1 MRSALSRWRG
11 SKVARIVWDYRL
23 PVSTAIAVMLLLALY
38 GFFITAGNWATWPE
52 TSRYYDQL
60 ATAFEN
66 GHLYLGVQAPD
77 SLRSLPDPYD
87 PQARNSIPALK
98 AFVDQ
103 VWDASFYDG
112 KVYPYWGPVPALCLW
127 IARRFGYPLIGDQYL
142 AFAFLGGLLIFTS
155 LLLIRLAQR
164 IYRDVPASLIVVC
177 VLVAALACPIPW
189 MLSRP
194 AIYEAAIAAGQFFLI
209 GGLYFAYSALDRGTP
224 SRPRLLMAGVL
235 WALAA
240 GSRLPTILPAA
251 FLILATFVWLVGT
264 NGAKNKIREAA
275 RNLLT
280 LGLPVGLGILCLG
293 WYNWAR
299 FGSVFETGLRYAL
312 TYTNLDKFHSESFSL
327 SYVLP
332 NLWFFLLNPISIRS
346 TFPFM
351 ALTYGRSPSFL
362 DVSGS
367 HIYHLEEIAGLMFV
381 APFVLFSIVPV
392 IKTISW
398 ASMKYAGK
406 PSAEESSQDR
416 LLLWLSACLIGSS
429 ILSFAT
435 LLVYFYVAMRL
446 LADFVP
452 SLVLLSALGVLEGYH
467 YLHEGS
473 RGPHLYASSAIIL
486 ASLSIAASTVLTIA
500 SNYNRFQHL
509 NPHLFRSILRFFTH

>member
-1 MRSALSRWRG
+1 MRSTLSRLPS
-11 SKVARIVWDYRL
+11 SKVARLVWDYRL
-23 PVSTAIAVMLLLALY
+23 LVSTAIAVLLLLALY
-38 GFFITAGNWATWPE
+38 TFFVTAGNWATWPE

-60 ATAFEN
+60 ASAFQS
-66 GHLYLGVQAPD
+66 GHLYLDVQAPD

-112 KVYPYWGPVPALCLW
+112 KFYLYWGPVPALCLW
-127 IARRFGYPLIGDQYL
+127 IAKLLGYPLIGDQYL
-142 AFAFLGGLLIFTS
+142 VFAFLGGLLTFTS
-155 LLLIRLAQR
+155 LFLIRLAQR
-164 IYRDVPASLIVVC
+164 FYKDEPASLIVVC

-209 GGLYFAYSALDRGTP
+209 GGLYFAFSALDRETP
-224 SRPRLLMAGVL
+224 SRLRLLLAAFF

-251 FLILATFVWLVGT
+251 FLIIATFVWLIRS

-275 RNLLT
+275 PNLLA
-280 LGLPVGLGILCLG
+280 LGLPFGLGVLCLG

-312 TYTNLDKFHSESFSL
+312 TFTNLDKFHSESFSL

-351 ALTYGRSPSFL
+351 ALTYGHSPSFL
-362 DVSGS
+362 DPSGS
-367 HIYHLEEIAGLMFV
+367 HIFHLEEIAGLMFV
-381 APFVLFSIVPV
+381 APFVLFSVVPV

-398 ASMKYAGK
+398 GSTKHVGK
-406 PSAEESSQDR
+406 PSREQSSQDR
-416 LLLWLSACLIGSS
+416 LLLWISVCLIGSS

-435 LLVYFYVAMRL
+435 LLLYFYVAMRL

-452 SLVLLSALGVLEGYH
+452 SLLLLSALGVLESYH
-467 YLHEGS
+467 CVRQGS
-473 RGPHLYASSAIIL
+473 RGHHLYAFSAIIL
-486 ASLSIAASTVLTIA
+486 AGVSIAASTILTIA

-509 NPHLFRSILRFFTH
+509 NPHLFRSILRFFTR